1 MAAQWFPICSR
12 SIFDYLWVSMSI
24 YKNQKVQC
32 TCQASM
38 WQKLLS
44 YCCPYLAPCGAF
56 LVQGPHREK
65 WIAMEATRQ
74 SVFSGTT
81 HVSNVWSQIEQY
93 SPISTPRHW
102 GAKQS
107 ESRLCHQCV
116 HRYNCTPVW
125 VCLRIALV
133 PVPHYKPSSFLIVTI
148 TNSVLS

>member
-1 MAAQWFPICSR
+1 MAVQWFPICSR
-12 SIFDYLWVSMSI
+12 SIYEYLWVSIRIKKSSAPV
-24 YKNQKVQC
+24 KFQC
-32 TCQASM
+32 GRN
-38 WQKLLS
+38 
-44 YCCPYLAPCGAF
+44 CCPTAVLTWHPAVLSLSRGHTGKNG
-56 LVQGPHREK
+56 LQ
-65 WIAMEATRQ
+65 WRQ
-74 SVFSGTT
+74 PVKSVFSGTT

-93 SPISTPRHW
+93 SPISTPRYW